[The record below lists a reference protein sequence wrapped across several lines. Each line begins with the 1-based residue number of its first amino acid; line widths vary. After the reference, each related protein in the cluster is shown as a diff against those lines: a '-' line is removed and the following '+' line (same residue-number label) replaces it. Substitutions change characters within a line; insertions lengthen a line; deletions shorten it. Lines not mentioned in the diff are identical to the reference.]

1 MKTAV
6 VAFSIL
12 FLSSV
17 PASAKP
23 VCVEVDGES
32 AIVGNDIPSAKVEAI
47 NRAKWAAVE
56 QIAGVDLKSR
66 TIVQDSELL
75 EDFITTQARG
85 VIRSH
90 RLIREQRGADGTIK
104 VRISACVE
112 PSQAREAVAPLAIN
126 STVAVFIPSRRIGGR
141 EARYDD
147 TNQFSESMNN
157 ALIQRGFTVRDLA
170 EGAGVK
176 AADIEK
182 TMKSGEF
189 VAMRSIAYR
198 YKTNTILIGRI
209 EPVLST
215 SKGEDVG
222 YGISMPFNKVTA
234 RLSWRLLTRDGRGEL
249 VILGAGTEEAAGL
262 ANAAEDAQAAAMK
275 NLSEKFVP
283 VIMDKVNKRIKDL
296 ANKVTVRFD
305 GIKTPEQ
312 TFAAKEMLQKLTWVS
327 DVTEIGIGEFHV
339 TFPENPLYLANGL
352 SQRGYRITA
361 YSREIIK
368 VRYQ

>member
-1 MKTAV
+1 
-6 VAFSIL
+6 
-12 FLSSV
+12 
-17 PASAKP
+17 
-23 VCVEVDGES
+23 
-32 AIVGNDIPSAKVEAI
+32 
-47 NRAKWAAVE
+47 
-56 QIAGVDLKSR
+56 
-66 TIVQDSELL
+66 
-75 EDFITTQARG
+75 
-85 VIRSH
+85 
-90 RLIREQRGADGTIK
+90 
-104 VRISACVE
+104 
-112 PSQAREAVAPLAIN
+112 
-126 STVAVFIPSRRIGGR
+126 
-141 EARYDD
+141 
-147 TNQFSESMNN
+147 
-157 ALIQRGFTVRDLA
+157 
-170 EGAGVK
+170 
-176 AADIEK
+176 
-182 TMKSGEF
+182 
-189 VAMRSIAYR
+189 
-198 YKTNTILIGRI
+198 
-209 EPVLST
+209 
-215 SKGEDVG
+215 
-222 YGISMPFNKVTA
+222 MPFNKVTA

-296 ANKVTVRFD
+296 ANKVTVKFD